1 MQTVAMMIGIVTII
15 TRMSWLCNIFL
26 CYQGYRIVP
35 CANEAQGYKI
45 VIELSGVQ
53 VGNHISVI
61 GMISNWNNRAARV

>member
-1 MQTVAMMIGIVTII
+1 M
-15 TRMSWLCNIFL
+15 
-26 CYQGYRIVP
+26 P